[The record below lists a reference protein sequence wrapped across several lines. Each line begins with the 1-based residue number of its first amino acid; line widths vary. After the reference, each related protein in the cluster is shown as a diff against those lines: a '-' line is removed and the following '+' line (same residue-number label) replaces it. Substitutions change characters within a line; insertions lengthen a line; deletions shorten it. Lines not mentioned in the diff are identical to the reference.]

1 MHRLPELRH
10 PAACA
15 SERTQLP
22 VWLCT
27 EQDLT
32 LLRCRLCTEQDLTLL
47 RMPAMHGTRPD
58 PVAHVTLL
66 RMTLLRTEQ
75 DLTLL
80 RCPYQGYMYESPQ

>member
-32 LLRCRLCTEQDLTLL
+32 LLPFDPVALAAEQDLTLL
-47 RMPAMHGTRPD
+47 PLLLPFFARLD
-58 PVAHVTLL
+58 PVARL
-66 RMTLLRTEQ
+66 Q
-75 DLTLL
+75 A
-80 RCPYQGYMYESPQ
+80 QG